1 MPRTIRRRA
10 CISPRMSDTAFAD
23 AAAPLCPPP
32 APQGLI
38 NTLDSRRFAAACAIL
53 MQQVTASYRPN
64 VLIGI
69 RTGGLIVAKAMAD
82 AAADAVPV
90 MPLTCRRAS
99 TATKSRLKLLP
110 ALLAALPRPVVDD
123 LRWLEHRLLSNHR
136 RNRPAPQEVDHAEAA
151 AIGRWLADGPPSPRV
166 LVVDDAVDSGVTLD
180 TVFRSLRETA
190 PPDTEVRAAVVTV
203 TLDRPLIEPDF
214 TLYRGVLCRFPW
226 SFDAAS

>member
-1 MPRTIRRRA
+1 MKASARRH
-10 CISPRMSDTAFAD
+10 IE
-23 AAAPLCPPP
+23 
-32 APQGLI
+32 
-38 NTLDSRRFAAACAIL
+38 
-53 MQQVTASYRPN
+53 
-64 VLIGI
+64 
-69 RTGGLIVAKAMAD
+69 
-82 AAADAVPV
+82 
-90 MPLTCRRAS
+90 RAS
-99 TATKSRLKLLP
+99 SR
-110 ALLAALPRPVVDD
+110 AVD
-123 LRWLEHRLLSNHR
+123 LV
-136 RNRPAPQEVDHAEAA
+136 QEVDHAEAA